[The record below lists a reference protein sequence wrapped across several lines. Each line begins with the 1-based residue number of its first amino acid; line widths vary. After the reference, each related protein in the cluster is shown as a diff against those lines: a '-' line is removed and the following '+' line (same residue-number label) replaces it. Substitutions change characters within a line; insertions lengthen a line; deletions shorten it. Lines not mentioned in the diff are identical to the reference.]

1 VLIMN
6 DEVRT
11 VELSVAQKT
20 YDEVRQRLFGIAYRM
35 LGTVTD
41 AEDVLQE
48 VWLRWQSCDRSV
60 VRDPAAF
67 LATVTTRVSITALS
81 AAKIRRET
89 YIGEWLPS
97 PVDTTDD
104 PTLGAERAEAL
115 ELAVLVL
122 MEKLTAA
129 ERAAYVLREAFVYPY
144 PRIAEIIETSEANA
158 RQLVSRA
165 RRHLESHEHRPVD
178 RERHRRLFLAFLGA
192 AQDGDVD
199 ALESLLADD
208 VVSYTDGN
216 GMHRTAR
223 RPVAGKETVTRFLHG
238 VAQWFW
244 DDTELRIVE
253 ANGRAM
259 ALASRDDRVFAALTA
274 TIGAAGV
281 HQVLWVMSPDK
292 LASIVPHDRLTAVP

>member
-1 VLIMN
+1 
-6 DEVRT
+6 
-11 VELSVAQKT
+11 LSAAQKT
-20 YDEVRQRLFGIAYRM
+20 YDEVRPRLFGIAYRM
-35 LGTVTD
+35 FGTVTD

-48 VWLRWQSCDRSV
+48 VWLRWQRCDRSV

-81 AAKIRRET
+81 EAKARRET

-104 PTLGAERAEAL
+104 PLLGAERAEAL

-122 MEKLTAA
+122 MERLTAS
-129 ERAAYVLREAFVYPY
+129 ERAAYVLREAFAYPY
-144 PRIAEIIETSEANA
+144 PRIAEVVQTTEAGA

-165 RRHLESHEHRPVD
+165 RHHLESERHRTVD
-178 RERHRRLFLAFLGA
+178 REHHRQLFLAFLDA
-192 AQDGDVD
+192 AHDGDVD

-223 RPVAGKETVTRFLHG
+223 RPVTGKQTVTRFLRG

-244 DDTELRIVE
+244 DGAELRIVE

-259 ALASRDDRVFAALTA
+259 ALASRSGRVFAAITA
-274 TIGAAGV
+274 TIGTTGV
-281 HQVLWVMSPDK
+281 HQVLWVLSPDK
-292 LASIVPHDRLTAVP
+292 LASIVPPRDRPAATS